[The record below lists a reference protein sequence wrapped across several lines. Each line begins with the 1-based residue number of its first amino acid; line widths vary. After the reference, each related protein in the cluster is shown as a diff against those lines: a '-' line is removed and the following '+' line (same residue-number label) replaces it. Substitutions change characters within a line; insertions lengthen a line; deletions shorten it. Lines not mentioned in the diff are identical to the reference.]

1 MTEILKAGVRF
12 LGLAPKMLADIYVDI
27 ATIAAAVGA
36 SERGQDVIVNMQ
48 REIATVK
55 QQVNG
60 KERPRVFCEE
70 WGRPLIASQRWVAEL
85 VDAAGGEFVGDPGT
99 RSSTDS
105 ILAMDPEVV
114 VAAWCG
120 AGDRVPLEKI
130 LRDRK
135 WQRMS
140 AVREGQVYCIS
151 DELLNTPAPTL
162 VRGLRALAAA
172 IHPDSFPQPEG
183 LRCIRDTRVRTDAHR
198 SE

>member
-1 MTEILKAGVRF
+1 VTEILKAGVRF
-12 LGLAPKMLADIYVDI
+12 LGLAPKTLADICVDI

-60 KERPRVFCEE
+60 KERLRVFCEE

>member
-70 WGRPLIASQRWVAEL
+70 
-85 VDAAGGEFVGDPGT
+85 
-99 RSSTDS
+99 
-105 ILAMDPEVV
+105 
-114 VAAWCG
+114 
-120 AGDRVPLEKI
+120 
-130 LRDRK
+130 
-135 WQRMS
+135 
-140 AVREGQVYCIS
+140 
-151 DELLNTPAPTL
+151 
-162 VRGLRALAAA
+162 
-172 IHPDSFPQPEG
+172 
-183 LRCIRDTRVRTDAHR
+183 
-198 SE
+198 